1 VLGGFSGRS
10 WSLCGRVDHIRRV
23 CPMTD
28 LYAFIELKSLLAVG
42 ATIFSRM
49 RFDFADCFFGWFGVP
64 LEVQEL
70 MG

>member
-1 VLGGFSGRS
+1 
-10 WSLCGRVDHIRRV
+10 
-23 CPMTD
+23 MTD